1 MPADPAVSRA
11 ARAALLVAI
20 AAVLFAVMAIVAK
33 KAAARLPGP
42 EVACVRF
49 LVGLAAVGA
58 VATRRRLR
66 AHNWRGLFLRGA
78 FGGAAVLCYFL
89 AIEHLPVGFAT
100 LLNYTAPVFTALWAA
115 LFLREPIGGAAVG
128 ALAVTTAGVALV
140 IVGQSGDAPP
150 GTYGFGPWQLVGV
163 GSAILSGAAVATIR
177 EVRRTDGSWEIFA
190 SFCVVGAIVTGVPAA
205 TRWVTPTLPEWG
217 WLFAVGSVSV
227 VAQLLMTHALRDVR
241 AAVAGIIMQLTPV
254 AAIVLGALLFG
265 ERAHGL
271 QIAGAAVTL
280 VGVSW
285 GGWIASAPPSR
296 GGG

>member
-1 MPADPAVSRA
+1 MLPDPSPKRA
-11 ARAALLVAI
+11 ARSALLVAI
-20 AAVLFAVMAIVAK
+20 AAVLFALMAIVAK
-33 KAAARLPGP
+33 QAAARLPGP

-49 LVGLAAVGA
+49 LVGLAMVGV

-115 LFLREPIGGAAVG
+115 IFLREPIGRAAVG

-140 IVGQSGDAPP
+140 IVGQRENAPP

-163 GSAILSGAAVATIR
+163 LSAVLSGAAVATIR

-190 SFCVVGAIVTGVPAA
+190 SFCVVGALVTGVPAA
-205 TRWVTPTLPEWG
+205 PRWVTPTGAEWG
-217 WLFAVGSVSV
+217 WLAAVGLISV
-227 VAQLLMTHALRDVR
+227 VAQIMMTYALRDVR
-241 AAVAGIIMQLTPV
+241 AALTGIIMQLTPV